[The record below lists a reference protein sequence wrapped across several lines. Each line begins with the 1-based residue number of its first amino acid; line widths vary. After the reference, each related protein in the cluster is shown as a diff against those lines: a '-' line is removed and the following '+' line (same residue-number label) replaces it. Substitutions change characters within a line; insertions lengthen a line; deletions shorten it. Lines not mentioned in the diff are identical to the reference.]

1 MSALDQVVNKR
12 PAVRRRLKVTPLD
25 IAIIAGAISFI
36 AYLLYRVDAYLVY
49 HWDWGRLLQY
59 FFYYDP
65 DQDQWQSNLLVKGLL
80 ITAQTSL
87 WAMLFAFVIGL
98 VMGLCRISQVA
109 LFRMISRGYV
119 EFVRNMPPVPFLFIM
134 FFFVGNQLLKPLGL
148 SDLAQEAPPIIQDLI
163 IVLFGELNLLRNF
176 SAAVLALALYEGA
189 YITEIVRA
197 GVLSIERGQWEAGD
211 SLGLSRVSQLRYVI
225 LPQAVQ
231 RIAPPLAN
239 QFIQLIKDSALVSLI
254 SIQELTFMGNEIAVS
269 TTRFFET
276 WIIVAAMYFT
286 VCYGLARLFA
296 RMERRM
302 NKGRM

>member
-163 IVLFGELNLLRNF
+163 IVMFGELNLLRNF

-211 SLGLSRVSQLRYVI
+211 SLGPLPRQPTPVCHPASGRATHRAAVGQSVHPAHQGLSAC
-225 LPQAVQ
+225 LPDLHSGVDLHGQ
-231 RIAPPLAN
+231 RN
-239 QFIQLIKDSALVSLI
+239 R
-254 SIQELTFMGNEIAVS
+254 
-269 TTRFFET
+269 RFDHPVF
-276 WIIVAAMYFT
+276 
-286 VCYGLARLFA
+286 
-296 RMERRM
+296 
-302 NKGRM
+302 

>member
-1 MSALDQVVNKR
+1 MRSS
-12 PAVRRRLKVTPLD
+12 PAQSNSSPTCCIGSTP
-25 IAIIAGAISFI
+25 
-36 AYLLYRVDAYLVY
+36 YLVY

-148 SDLAQEAPPIIQDLI
+148 SDLAQEAPPP
-163 IVLFGELNLLRNF
+163 F
-176 SAAVLALALYEGA
+176 
-189 YITEIVRA
+189 
-197 GVLSIERGQWEAGD
+197 
-211 SLGLSRVSQLRYVI
+211 
-225 LPQAVQ
+225 
-231 RIAPPLAN
+231 RI
-239 QFIQLIKDSALVSLI
+239 
-254 SIQELTFMGNEIAVS
+254 
-269 TTRFFET
+269 
-276 WIIVAAMYFT
+276 
-286 VCYGLARLFA
+286 
-296 RMERRM
+296 
-302 NKGRM
+302 